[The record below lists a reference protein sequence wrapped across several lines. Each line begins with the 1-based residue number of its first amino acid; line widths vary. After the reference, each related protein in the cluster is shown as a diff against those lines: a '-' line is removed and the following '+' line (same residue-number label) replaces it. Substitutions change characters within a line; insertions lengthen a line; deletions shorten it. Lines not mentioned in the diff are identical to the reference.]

1 MEIYESTNPIG
12 VGVLLDQIHQGQMV
26 LPDFQRDFVWDPSAT
41 QGLLVSIA
49 NQFPAGSILRSRD
62 QQRGFASR
70 RIEGSPDSNHL
81 HVFLVLDGQ
90 QRLTSLYQALY
101 GVGDY
106 RYFIDLARAFEN
118 PSLDD
123 DDTIYFRRLRSRG
136 TEELETDLMEQ
147 ANKFVL
153 PLSVFHK
160 RDGGF
165 WRWRSEIRD
174 LLPEEIRDQFEQQTL
189 ELHGKSLR
197 HFDSYSFPV
206 VTLSSEVPME
216 ALCTIFETLNR
227 TGVKLTVS
235 ELMTARFFKYSI
247 NLRQLWERA
256 EEEFPILKE
265 YEVELYSAL
274 QAISLIVSGRCQKR
288 DVLALTKEELEANW
302 KLAIESAAR
311 GLRILREDCRVMSRK
326 WLPTPS
332 MLGPLTAICAISE
345 RANLRGAAV
354 GARKAQIIR
363 WIWCAMF
370 GQRYE
375 AAANTRAERDV
386 SDMKI
391 WFEGGDVPEL
401 LAQFRFDK
409 EILREVSTKAG
420 SIYKSVICMVLA
432 SEPHAKDFHSGGLI
446 SQEMVLTGE
455 VDDHHVF
462 PSAYLENV
470 KGVARRSLRDCVLN
484 RTLIDR
490 TTNQM
495 ISDRAPSDYL
505 ANIDAH
511 RDTDEIL
518 RTHLLP
524 TGPKSPLRLDDYEAF
539 LTARAELLYAEINKV
554 TS

>member
-1 MEIYESTNPIG
+1 MEIYEATNQ
-12 VGVLLDQIHQGQMV
+12 VQVHVLLEQIHQGLMV

-49 NQFPAGSILRSRD
+49 NQFPAGSLLRSRD
-62 QQRGFASR
+62 QQRGFAVR
-70 RIEGSPDSNHL
+70 RIDGAPDSNHL
-81 HVFLVLDGQ
+81 HTFLVLDGQ

-101 GVGDY
+101 GVGEY
-106 RYFIDLARAFEN
+106 RYFIDLARAFQN
-118 PSLDD
+118 PALDD
-123 DDTIYFRRLRSRG
+123 DDTIYFRRTRSRG
-136 TEELETDLMEQ
+136 TIELENDLLEQ
-147 ANKFVL
+147 SRQLVF
-153 PLSVFHK
+153 PLSVIHK

-165 WRWRSEIRD
+165 WRWRSDIRE
-174 LLPEEIRDQFEQQTL
+174 LLPAEQRDQFEEQTL
-189 ELHGKSLR
+189 GLWDQGLK
-197 HFDSYSFPV
+197 HFHSYPFPV
-206 VTLSSEVPME
+206 VTLTADVPME

-227 TGVKLTVS
+227 SGVKLTVS
-235 ELMTARFFKYSI
+235 ELMTARFFQYAI
-247 NLRQLWERA
+247 NLRLLWEEA

-274 QAISLIVSGRCQKR
+274 QAISLIVTGRCQKR
-288 DVLALTKEELEANW
+288 DVLGLTKEQLETNW
-302 KLAIESAAR
+302 RLVIESAAK
-311 GLRILREDCRVMSRK
+311 GLRILREDCKVMSRK

-363 WIWCAMF
+363 WLWCAMF

-386 SDMKI
+386 SDMQT
-391 WFEGGDVPEL
+391 WFDGGEAPEL
-401 LAQFRFDK
+401 LRQFRFDK
-409 EILREVSTKAG
+409 EILREVATKAG
-420 SIYKSVICMVLA
+420 SIYKSVICLTLA
-432 SEPHAKDFHSGGLI
+432 SEPHAKDFHSGVLI

-455 VDDHHVF
+455 VDDHHIF
-462 PSAYLENV
+462 PSAYLERE
-470 KGVARRSLRDCVLN
+470 KGVSKKALRDCVLN

-495 ISDRAPSDYL
+495 ISDRAPSQYL
-505 ANIDAH
+505 ADIDAH

-524 TGPKSPLRLDDYEAF
+524 TGPKSPLRADDYEAF
-539 LTARAELLYAEINKV
+539 LNNRAELISQEIARV